1 MPGSLAKGNQY
12 GQTFT
17 EAAVTAT
24 PVLGKRFV
32 QYAADGSGG
41 GIVVSPTVGGAPV
54 LGVALHDAG
63 TTASPTLQATIQR
76 GGRRV
81 MEAGAAFTAPQRV
94 MNANV
99 GRAVAYGRA

>member
-32 QYAADGSGG
+32 QSSGLP
-41 GIVVSPTVGGAPV
+41 IN
-54 LGVALHDAG
+54 
-63 TTASPTLQATIQR
+63 R
-76 GGRRV
+76 
-81 MEAGAAFTAPQRV
+81 PQRV
-94 MNANV
+94 VESGCIRLLRDSFFIFADRRRNKALLPEHFGAQLKHPIRV
-99 GRAVAYGRA
+99 GSGFRQLIK